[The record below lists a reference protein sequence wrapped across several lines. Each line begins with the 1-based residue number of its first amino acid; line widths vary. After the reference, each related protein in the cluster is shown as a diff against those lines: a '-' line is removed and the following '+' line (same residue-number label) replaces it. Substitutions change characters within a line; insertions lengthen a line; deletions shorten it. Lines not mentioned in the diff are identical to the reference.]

1 MAERSNQKFVGPG
14 LQVYGLSTPLK
25 LFIGLLFLG
34 GASVVV
40 TLVGFIEVVA
50 EVVAGDI
57 FCDDVDWVD
66 IEDGVTDS
74 VGVNKVLCPGTPVKV

>member
-1 MAERSNQKFVGPG
+1 MAERSNQTFVGPG

-25 LFIGLLFLG
+25 LFIDLLFLG

-50 EVVAGDI
+50 EVVAADI
-57 FCDDVDWVD
+57 VCDDVNWVD
-66 IEDGVTDS
+66 IEFGVTDS
-74 VGVNKVLCPGTPVKV
+74 VGANEVLCPDTPVKV

>member
-50 EVVAGDI
+50 EVVAAD
-57 FCDDVDWVD
+57 CDDVDWVD
-66 IEDGVTDS
+66 IEFGVTDS
-74 VGVNKVLCPGTPVKV
+74 VGANEVLCPDTPVKV

>member
-1 MAERSNQKFVGPG
+1 M
-14 LQVYGLSTPLK
+14 
-25 LFIGLLFLG
+25 G

-50 EVVAGDI
+50 EVVL
-57 FCDDVDWVD
+57 CDDVDWVD

-74 VGVNKVLCPGTPVKV
+74 VGVIEVFCPDTPVKV

>member
-1 MAERSNQKFVGPG
+1 MVERSNQKFVGPG
-14 LQVYGLSTPLK
+14 LQVYELTTPLK
-25 LFIGLLFLG
+25 SFIGILFLN
-34 GASVVV
+34 GAAVVV

-50 EVVAGDI
+50 EDVLGDI

-74 VGVNKVLCPGTPVKV
+74 VGVNEVLCPDTPIKV